1 MADLR
6 SSLSPHHYVD
16 PDVFERE
23 RHTILRS
30 SWLPMCRVDQI
41 ASPGDVLADTL
52 LDEPLVAT
60 HSADGAIRVLSN
72 VCPHR
77 GSTVLDDGPGRASTL
92 VCPYHRWAYR
102 LDGTFVG
109 APLADGADLEGVCL
123 TPVRHTVWEG
133 FVLVN
138 LSGDAADPAGDLAGL
153 SDQIAPWSW
162 GELVTVGTREFES
175 TWNWK
180 LMVENWIE
188 CYHHIGT
195 HRETIEPIQPARTTE
210 VIDSGG
216 APWAAMTV
224 QTVEGLQGGPGE
236 WIPGVDPERALDLS
250 VWAAFPLLLGGSVS
264 RYAFWLKVVP
274 VDATHHRVRWYVL
287 AHPSH
292 LDRFGTSEVDAHMEL
307 ICRIHV
313 EDMETCARVQAGL
326 ASGRLDRFR
335 LAPLEAPI
343 ADFQRWV
350 SARLSAAS
358 S

>member
-1 MADLR
+1 
-6 SSLSPHHYVD
+6 
-16 PDVFERE
+16 
-23 RHTILRS
+23 
-30 SWLPMCRVDQI
+30 
-41 ASPGDVLADTL
+41 L

-188 CYHHIGT
+188 CYHHIGS
-195 HRETIEPIQPARTTE
+195 HRESVEPYQPARTTRI
-210 VIDSGG
+210 VPSAG
-216 APWAAMTV
+216 APWACMTV
-224 QTVEGLQGGPGE
+224 DTLDGVEGPPDTWLPT
-236 WIPGVDPERALDLS
+236 ITPESSTHLS
-250 VWAAFPLLLGGSVS
+250 VWGAFPLLLGGAVAQ
-264 RYAFWLKVVP
+264 YAFWLHVVP
-274 VDATHHRVRWYVL
+274 VDAVRHEVTWHLLVHRDHV
-287 AHPSH
+287 
-292 LDRFGTSEVDAHMEL
+292 DRFDAERVAAMMEMFSAV
-307 ICRIHV
+307 HA
-313 EDMETCARVQAGL
+313 EDMTACANVQAGL
-326 ASGRLDRFR
+326 QSGLLDRFR
-335 LAPLEAPI
+335 LAPLEETV

-350 SARLSAAS
+350 AARLGR
-358 S
+358 